1 MATMSELYQTVI
13 LDHNRAPRNY
23 RPMPEA
29 NRDAEGF
36 NPLCGDRVHVWLRL
50 SEDGRTIDDVS
61 FQGDGCAISKA
72 SSSIMTQTVKGKSV
86 EEARALFA
94 EFHDVVTGRADA
106 ARGKMAVFAGVSA
119 FPMRVKCASLGWHAL
134 RAALDERAPEQVVS
148 TE

>member
-23 RPMPEA
+23 RAMPGATRE
-29 NRDAEGF
+29 AEGF
-36 NPLCGDRVHVWLRL
+36 NPLCGDKVHVWLKVTD
-50 SEDGRTIDDVS
+50 DGRIEDVS
-61 FQGDGCAISKA
+61 FQGEGCAISKA

-86 EEARALFA
+86 DEARTLFEA
-94 EFHDVVTGRADA
+94 FHDVVTGKA
-106 ARGKMAVFAGVSA
+106 AGEAHGKMAVFSGVSA

-134 RAALDERAPEQVVS
+134 KAALERPNAVVS

>member
-23 RPMPEA
+23 RPMPDA

-36 NPLCGDRVHVWLRL
+36 NPLCGDKVRVWLRL
-50 SEDGRTIDDVS
+50 SDDGRTIEDVS
-61 FQGDGCAISKA
+61 FQGEGCAISKA

-94 EFHDVVTGRADA
+94 AFHDVVTGRSGEAQ
-106 ARGKMAVFAGVSA
+106 GKMAVFAGVSA

-134 RAALDERAPEQVVS
+134 KAALDDGAPDRVVS